1 MVTVL
6 KSRFEGA
13 GREGDFSWMIR
24 QPQHERTLFVFN
36 DNEEEFYAH
45 FDGTEHVCGA
55 GGGNA
60 VIRPW
65 QCGDEPRAAG
75 VPTGCYAPGPH
86 HLGYSTLDSH
96 VRRVV
101 ADAVA
106 HIEGSLRTGRFD
118 TLAFSWDDRA
128 RLGGRIFETAQDVRD
143 LIVEELQRVV
153 TTS

>member
-1 MVTVL
+1 
-6 KSRFEGA
+6 
-13 GREGDFSWMIR
+13 
-24 QPQHERTLFVFN
+24 
-36 DNEEEFYAH
+36 
-45 FDGTEHVCGA
+45 
-55 GGGNA
+55 
-60 VIRPW
+60 VILPW

-118 TLAFSWDDRA
+118 TLAFSWDDRT